1 MQQQLFYHS
10 YLLACVLQFTVIFTL
25 PLQLIKGHVSNGRE
39 IVAKWEARA
48 QVQVGPDKLRSKTIC
63 IPLGSPPIS
72 FLWVHWQICF
82 FPALPSPI
90 LLFTFLVLFSSL
102 VSSSVT
108 LCPTWTPFPFS
119 LFLLT
124 FEQLC
129 PLRFFFFS
137 PLRPLERRGT
147 FYC

>member
-1 MQQQLFYHS
+1 MIEMNLLYIKLFYHS

-72 FLWVHWQICF
+72 FLWVHCQICF
-82 FPALPSPI
+82 FPALPSLI
-90 LLFTFLVLFSSL
+90 LFFTFLVLFSCVFFPLQSPSAQHGSPFPSL
-102 VSSSVT
+102 SSSY
-108 LCPTWTPFPFS
+108 L
-119 LFLLT
+119 
-124 FEQLC
+124 
-129 PLRFFFFS
+129 
-137 PLRPLERRGT
+137 
-147 FYC
+147 